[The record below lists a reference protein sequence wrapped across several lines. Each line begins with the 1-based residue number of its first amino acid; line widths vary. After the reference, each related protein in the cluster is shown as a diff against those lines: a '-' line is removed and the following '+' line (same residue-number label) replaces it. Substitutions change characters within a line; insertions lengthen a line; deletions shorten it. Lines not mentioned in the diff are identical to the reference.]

1 MNDAKQ
7 AINKL
12 DDINTKKLVIRYI
25 KIFFQVSI
33 IIILI
38 NQINKYTFL
47 TLTTIDLLLIFIA
60 YKISKYLTK
69 RYNNKD

>member
-1 MNDAKQ
+1 MTDAKE

-12 DDINTKKLVIRYI
+12 DDISTKKLVITYI
-25 KIFFQVSI
+25 KIFFTLSI

-60 YKISKYLTK
+60 YKIAKYLTK